1 MKHHIA
7 ALMALALVASGGLIP
22 AAAATT
28 KVAALHPLIADLAR
42 QVGGEHVEVVDLMG
56 EDGDPHHFEPS
67 PDDIRR
73 ADGAVVYFA
82 SGMGMESY
90 LPKLR
95 GILEGRATIIEIGAT
110 LPGMEGN
117 CDSCGH
123 DHQHAHDHGL
133 DPHWWHSVDL
143 FRRATT
149 IMANALAE
157 SAPEHAGAFRA
168 NALAY
173 RERLDDLEAWAK
185 REISKVPRD
194 RRRLATAHAA
204 FNYFCRD
211 FGFTA
216 YPLQGINREQLP
228 TARQFATVIEKLRN
242 DRVGAIFPE
251 KVSNPKILETLTNDT
266 GIKLGRPLMAD
277 GGVSYEEMMRHNV
290 AAIVEGLADP
300 AP

>member
-1 MKHHIA
+1 MQIKMIKQ
-7 ALMALALVASGGLIP
+7 LALCWMAVSCVLHAQP
-22 AAAATT
+22 EPT

-56 EDGDPHHFEPS
+56 VDGDAHRFEPS

-73 ADGAVVYFA
+73 ADGAVVFLA
-82 SGMGMESY
+82 SGMGLESY

-95 GILEGRATIIEIGAT
+95 GILQGRAQVVEIGAT
-110 LPGMEGN
+110 LPAMEGS
-117 CDSCGH
+117 CDSCGDHHH
-123 DHQHAHDHGL
+123 DHDHGL

-149 IMANALAE
+149 VMANTLADV
-157 SAPEHAGAFRA
+157 APDHAAVFRA

-185 REISKVPRD
+185 REIARIPRD

-228 TARQFATVIEKLRN
+228 TARQFANVIEKLHE
-242 DRVGAIFPE
+242 DQVGAIFPE
-251 KVSNPKILETLTNDT
+251 KESNPKILETLTKDT
-266 GIKLGRPLMAD
+266 GIALGRALMAD
-277 GGVSYEEMMRHNV
+277 GGPEYEEMMRHNV
-290 AAIVEGLADP
+290 TAIVEALAP
-300 AP
+300 ATP